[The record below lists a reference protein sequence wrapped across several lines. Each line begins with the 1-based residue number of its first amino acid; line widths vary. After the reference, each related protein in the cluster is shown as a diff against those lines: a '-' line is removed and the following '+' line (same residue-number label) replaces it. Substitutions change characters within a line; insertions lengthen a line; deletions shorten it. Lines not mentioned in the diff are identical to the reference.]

1 MRPNCTKKQ
10 THHKHHV
17 ALDKICRGN
26 RCEGAIADD
35 TARWWDKG
43 KERLQN
49 SLGLLQ
55 LVELDER
62 VEEGHCDEDTTEI
75 RILEA
80 VLLLGEMWSERRE
93 KSERYLIINTE

>member
-1 MRPNCTKKQ
+1 MRPHCTKKQ

-35 TARWWDKG
+35 TARRRDKG

-62 VEEGHCDEDTTEI
+62 IEKGNPNKNATKVCVLKA
-75 RILEA
+75 IL
-80 VLLLGEMWSERRE
+80 S
-93 KSERYLIINTE
+93 